1 MGRGGKNRNPAF
13 LPSFRPKAAIRMR
26 KMVVLIPT
34 FNESSTV
41 VQQLKKLDTFR
52 RGSKDEIS
60 VLVIDD
66 NSPDGTADLVDN
78 LHLPWVQVLRRPFK
92 AGLGAAYRAGF
103 TKVLANDSYT
113 HVITMDA
120 DGSHRVE
127 DLPALIA
134 AIKPGRSVT
143 LGTRWMP
150 GGSVVNW
157 PKGRQWLS
165 KTGTKYA
172 KFALRMN
179 LNDLTGGFRIYSVDL
194 LNALNLQDMQATGYC
209 FQIEMAMAADL
220 AGAVAT
226 EVPITFVE
234 RSNGVSK
241 MTKAIVLEAL
251 IQITRWGLSRR
262 FRSNAD
268 KLHYVK

>member
-1 MGRGGKNRNPAF
+1 MKS
-13 LPSFRPKAAIRMR
+13 LAI
-26 KMVVLIPT
+26 LIPT
-34 FNESSTV
+34 YNESFTIV
-41 VQQLKKLDTFR
+41 DQLKKLEIFKK
-52 RGSKDEIS
+52 SSQDEIS

-78 LHLPWVQVLRRPFK
+78 LHLSWVKVLRRPNK

-103 TKVLANDSYT
+103 AMVLADSSYT
-113 HVITMDA
+113 HIVTMDA

-127 DLPALIA
+127 DLPLLIA
-134 AIKPGRSVT
+134 AIRPGKSIT

-150 GGSVVNW
+150 GGRVLNW
-157 PKGRQWLS
+157 PKGRQLLS

-172 KFALRMN
+172 KLALKID
-179 LNDLTGGFRIYSVDL
+179 LNDLTGGYRIYSTEL
-194 LNALNLQDMQATGYC
+194 LNALNLKTMQATGYC

-226 EVPITFVE
+226 EVAITFVE
-234 RSNGVSK
+234 RINGVSK
-241 MTKAIVLEAL
+241 MTKSIVIEAL
-251 IQITRWGLSRR
+251 IQITRWGVVRR
-262 FRSNAD
+262 LRPNAD